1 MAKAAKKVEV
11 KKEEVQPME
20 GVQQIT
26 EVPSVLDTIV
36 KLNSETNKSLTNR
49 ASSSQETIDVPSE
62 PTQDGIQIEATI
74 EDIKPATL
82 TGKTVPLSISGKVRL
97 LNTKTN
103 RIITGLIDQKLAQA
117 QVNQY
122 PQHIQI
128 VNESEYVNKNK

>member
-1 MAKAAKKVEV
+1 MATKPTKKVEV
-11 KKEEVQPME
+11 KKEEVQPIE
-20 GVQQIT
+20 EVQQ
-26 EVPSVLDTIV
+26 
-36 KLNSETNKSLTNR
+36 
-49 ASSSQETIDVPSE
+49 TIDVPSE
-62 PTQDGIQIEATI
+62 PIQDGIQIEATI

-122 PQHIQI
+122 PHIQI